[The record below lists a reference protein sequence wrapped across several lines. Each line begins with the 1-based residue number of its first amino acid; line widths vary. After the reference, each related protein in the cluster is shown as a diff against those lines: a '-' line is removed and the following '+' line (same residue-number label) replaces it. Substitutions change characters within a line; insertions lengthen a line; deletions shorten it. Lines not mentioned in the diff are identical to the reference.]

1 LADSDGDGLTALK
14 GLHHFEAGAYG
25 GASERQS
32 PALQRSGRHNQ
43 KSVVAHRQIDLQME
57 TPPGKERRRGLRS
70 SWLLVPIGPH
80 PARHQSMPNQISG
93 QCSTHIAPLLSAA
106 RTIGTGLAFPS
117 TTNSFRYGNGRV
129 ATVQSGEDTQS
140 PAAAGFHPG
149 LRRCHRDSKE
159 REPSCKARRVYG
171 GRCQRRQLRRVVAGQ
186 APSVHSRSPAAGSCL
201 RRARSAI
208 MAKLHRPF
216 TLLSDLARRPRRPR
230 GADVPTSDSENR
242 VSGSGSV

>member
-1 LADSDGDGLTALK
+1 
-14 GLHHFEAGAYG
+14 
-25 GASERQS
+25 
-32 PALQRSGRHNQ
+32 
-43 KSVVAHRQIDLQME
+43 
-57 TPPGKERRRGLRS
+57 
-70 SWLLVPIGPH
+70 
-80 PARHQSMPNQISG
+80 MPNQISG

-171 GRCQRRQLRRVVAGQ
+171 GRCQRRQLRRVVAGL
-186 APSVHSRSPAAGSCL
+186 APSSLDCTAAGSRL
-201 RRARSAI
+201 RRARSWQNSTANSPS
-208 MAKLHRPF
+208 LF
-216 TLLSDLARRPRRPR
+216 DLARRPRRPQ

-242 VSGSGSV
+242 VRGSGSV